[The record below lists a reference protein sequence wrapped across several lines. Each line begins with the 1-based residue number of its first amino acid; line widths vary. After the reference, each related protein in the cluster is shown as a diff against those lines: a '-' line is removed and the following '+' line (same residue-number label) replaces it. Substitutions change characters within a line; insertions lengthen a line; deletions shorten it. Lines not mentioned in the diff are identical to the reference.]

1 MSYLAELREH
11 AQNQKRA
18 TPLSVKSVKTPEK
31 GYFDTFGT
39 TPPGPFSISR
49 PFADPRHAA
58 SARMQ
63 APAPEVD
70 IPRRL
75 WLLRHADGRLI
86 SHSFTPPV
94 SLAEV
99 RAEYPGAL
107 ILEDD
112 DDEEE
117 AEP

>member
-18 TPLSVKSVKTPEK
+18 TPPSVESVETPEK
-31 GYFDTFGT
+31 GSFDTLDT

-63 APAPEVD
+63 APAPEVAM
-70 IPRRL
+70 PRRL
-75 WLLRHADGRLI
+75 WLLRHADGRLV
-86 SHSFTPPV
+86 SHSFCPPA
-94 SLAEV
+94 SLEEV
-99 RAEYPGAL
+99 RAWYPDAT
-107 ILEDD
+107 IEP
-112 DDEEE
+112 E
-117 AEP
+117 AET

>member
-11 AQNQKRA
+11 AQNRKRA
-18 TPLSVKSVKTPEK
+18 TPPSAKSVKTPEK

-75 WLLRHADGRLI
+75 WLLRHADGRLV
-86 SHSFTPPV
+86 SHSFCPP
-94 SLAEV
+94 ATEPQV
-99 RAEYPGAL
+99 RAWYPEAT
-107 ILEDD
+107 IEPED
-112 DDEEE
+112 ETS
-117 AEP
+117 

>member
-18 TPLSVKSVKTPEK
+18 TPPSVESVETPEK
-31 GYFDTFGT
+31 GYFDTLDT
-39 TPPGPFSISR
+39 TPPGPFSFSR

-63 APAPEVD
+63 APAPEVEVH
-70 IPRRL
+70 RRL
-75 WLLRHADGRLI
+75 WLIQHPDGGWV
-86 SHSFTPPV
+86 SHSFTPPA

-99 RAEYPGAL
+99 RSWYPLAD
-107 ILEDD
+107 IEP
-112 DDEEE
+112 EEE
-117 AEP
+117 AA